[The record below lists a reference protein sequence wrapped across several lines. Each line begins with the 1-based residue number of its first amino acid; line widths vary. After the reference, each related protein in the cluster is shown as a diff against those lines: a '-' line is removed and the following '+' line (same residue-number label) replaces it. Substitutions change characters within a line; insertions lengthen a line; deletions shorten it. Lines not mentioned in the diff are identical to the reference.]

1 MRAKS
6 WTLNLF
12 PSGKIL
18 KKQHHKSP
26 QGSKGD
32 RISLEVV
39 LLRPLGVFERAL
51 FLSDQHSPFNV
62 VTVLR
67 LENPPAPQVVESSL
81 LKLRERHPLLGA
93 CIKDGSFEQSTSPF
107 SFVLAESDWISLVE
121 REMNKRL
128 DSGRQL
134 FRGVYNYSPQHAD
147 LILTFHH
154 ASMDAASGM
163 NLLDE
168 LLRLCASD
176 ENPPL
181 SPLEVA
187 PPVEQ
192 NFPRPY
198 KGVQGV
204 LRIIQYAFAQMADE
218 IRYQF
223 NVRGKRTPP
232 VQLGGRGFASTL
244 VLPEDLVDAL
254 AKRCRAEN
262 VTLNSL
268 LNSVLALATNR
279 HIYAGASLPMRTFS
293 FADLRPHVIP
303 PLPAEHL
310 ANYISMLRL
319 TADVSGTMNLWELT
333 KHIHVKIYRALKQG
347 EKFTAALVSES
358 LMKMFTRM
366 KSMRMGAVGLSYGG
380 AVPLKAQYG
389 NIKVIGLHAFL
400 SSFDLGPEVSC
411 QARLFD
417 HELWLDFMF
426 LETDMD
432 REMAE
437 KIVGE
442 VKVILEEAGRG

>member
-1 MRAKS
+1 
-6 WTLNLF
+6 
-12 PSGKIL
+12 
-18 KKQHHKSP
+18 
-26 QGSKGD
+26 
-32 RISLEVV
+32 LEIF
-39 LLRPLGVFERAL
+39 LLRPLGTFERAL
-51 FLSDQHSPFNV
+51 FISDQHSPFNV

-67 LENPPAPQVVESSL
+67 LENPPAPQVVESA
-81 LKLRERHPLLGA
+81 LRALQARHPLLQAG
-93 CIKDGSFEQSTSPF
+93 IRHGRFERTSPSLIF
-107 SFVLAESDWISLVE
+107 RVTQTDWLSLVE
-121 REMNKRL
+121 QEMNTRL
-128 DSGRQL
+128 DSENNV
-134 FRGVYNYSPQHAD
+134 FRGMYNYSSHHAD

-154 ASMDAASGM
+154 AIMDAASGM

-168 LLRLCASD
+168 LLRHCASD

-187 PPVEQ
+187 PPVEE
-192 NFPRPY
+192 NFPRRY
-198 KGVQGV
+198 KGVRGALQIM
-204 LRIIQYAFAQMADE
+204 RYALAQMADE
-218 IRYQF
+218 MRYQLK
-223 NVRGKRTPP
+223 VRCRRTPS
-232 VQLGGRGFASTL
+232 VNLGGRGFASTL
-244 VLPEDLVDAL
+244 VLPEELVDAL

-268 LNSVLALATNR
+268 LNSALLLAVNR
-279 HIYAGASLPMRTFS
+279 HLYAGESLPMRTFS
-293 FADLRPHVIP
+293 FADLRPHTIP

-333 KHIHVKIYRALKQG
+333 KHIHEKIYRALKRG

-358 LMKMFTRM
+358 LMKMFTKM

-389 NIKVIGLHAFL
+389 NINVTGLHAFL

-411 QARLFD
+411 QARLFN

-432 REMAE
+432 RTMAE
-437 KIVGE
+437 KIVRE
-442 VKVILEEAGRG
+442 VKAILEEAGRG